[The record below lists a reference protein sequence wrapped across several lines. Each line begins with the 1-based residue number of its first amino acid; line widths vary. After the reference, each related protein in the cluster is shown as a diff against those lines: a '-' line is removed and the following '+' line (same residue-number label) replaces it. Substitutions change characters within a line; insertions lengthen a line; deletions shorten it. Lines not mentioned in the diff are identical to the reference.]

1 MDPEFDQRNKRL
13 IEAMGKAKRLKELT
27 LEWMK
32 LTHEYEYSYH
42 FTWLGRPVIQYPSDI
57 VAIQEL
63 LWKVRPDMV
72 LETGIARGGS
82 LILSASILELLG
94 GDRFVV
100 GIDVDIRKHN
110 RVEIEGH
117 ALAHRIQMIEGSSVD
132 SRIVDQVRALSGKC
146 KQVLVFLDSNHT
158 HEHVLAELRAY
169 SPLVR
174 QGSYIVVFDTL
185 IEDFPPH
192 SFEDRPWDLGNNP
205 KTAVREFLAENQRFD
220 IDRQF
225 QNKLMTTVAPEGFL
239 RCVED

>member
-32 LTHEYEYSYH
+32 LTHEYEYSCH

-146 KQVLVFLDSNHT
+146 KQVLVSWILIILTNMFWPSCGPT
-158 HEHVLAELRAY
+158 LRWC
-169 SPLVR
+169 
-174 QGSYIVVFDTL
+174 
-185 IEDFPPH
+185 
-192 SFEDRPWDLGNNP
+192 DREA
-205 KTAVREFLAENQRFD
+205 T
-220 IDRQF
+220 
-225 QNKLMTTVAPEGFL
+225 
-239 RCVED
+239 